1 MAGNIGKDDD
11 DLLIFSGDDDGIIES
26 DGRTM
31 SDKCR
36 PWRILVVDD
45 EQSIHDIT
53 RLALQGFSFEGRG
66 VEILSA
72 YSGQEGRKVLE
83 QEEDIA
89 IILLDVVM
97 EEDYAGLKLVEFI
110 RGAMDNQTVR
120 IVLRT
125 GQPGSAPE
133 HKVISDYDIN
143 EYRAKP
149 EFTAQRLY
157 TSVTAC
163 LRAYENL
170 KAIQRNRDGL
180 EAILRS
186 TSSIFNTGSFKAFAT
201 EALNQLEHVLKL
213 DPEVG
218 VYAGYFIGL
227 PVGEV
232 LMIAGSG
239 QFWDKEGEP
248 IETVLPQQVMAEYEN
263 LRRQGG
269 ERFVGD
275 DYLGV
280 FKTKDGFTSVL
291 YLGNAGL
298 IRAEEQY
305 LLRVF
310 ARTVSIGFDNLSL
323 SQEIINTQKEVVY
336 ILGEVVETRSQE
348 TAHHVTRVA
357 EVCYIL
363 AKKCRMDNE
372 EAELLR
378 LASPMHDVG
387 KIGIPEAILN
397 KPGKLTDQEFEMMK
411 NHARIGWEILHKSDR
426 PIMKSAAI
434 TALQHH
440 ERWDGTG
447 YPQGLA
453 GENIHIYGRIAAIA
467 DVFDALSHSRCYKE
481 PWPKE
486 KIIEIFKK
494 DAGTHFDPKL
504 VDLFLGN
511 LDEFYMVNYRFPE

>member
-1 MAGNIGKDDD
+1 MEGNHGKEDD
-11 DLLIFSGDDDGIIES
+11 DLLLFAGEEDDIIEP
-26 DGRTM
+26 GFRAM
-31 SDKCR
+31 HDKFR
-36 PWRILVVDD
+36 AWKILVVDD
-45 EQSIHDIT
+45 EKAIHDIT
-53 RLALQGFSFEGRG
+53 RLALQGFNFEGRD
-66 VEILSA
+66 VDILSA
-72 YSGQEGRKVLE
+72 YSGQEGRKILE
-83 QEEDIA
+83 QHDDIA

-97 EEDYAGLKLVEFI
+97 EEEYAGLKLVEFI
-110 RGAMDNQTVR
+110 RGTMANKTVR

-125 GQPGSAPE
+125 GQPGTAPE

-143 EYRAKP
+143 EYRTKP

-170 KAIQRNRDGL
+170 KAIQRNREGL
-180 EAILRS
+180 EAIIRS
-186 TSSIFNTGSFKAFAT
+186 TSSIFNAGSFKAFAT
-201 EALNQLEHVLKL
+201 EALNQLEMVL
-213 DPEVG
+213 DIEPEMEL
-218 VYAGYFIGL
+218 YAGYFIGL

-239 QFWDKEGEP
+239 QFWDKEGSP
-248 IETVLPQQVMAEYEN
+248 IETVLPQQILAVYEK
-263 LRRQGG
+263 LFQDGG

-275 DYLGV
+275 DYIGV
-280 FKTKDGFTSVL
+280 FRTKDGFTSTL
-291 YLGNAGL
+291 YLGNAGWL
-298 IRAEEQY
+298 NAEEQY

-310 ARTVSIGFDNLSL
+310 ASTVSIGFDNISL
-323 SQEIINTQKEVVY
+323 SQEIINTQKEVVH

-363 AKKCRMDNE
+363 AKKCGMDDE

-397 KPGKLTDQEFEMMK
+397 KPGKLTKQEFEMMK

-440 ERWDGTG
+440 ERWDGKG

-467 DVFDALSHSRCYKE
+467 DVFDALSHSRCYKDA
-481 PWPKE
+481 WPRE

-494 DAGTHFDPKL
+494 DAGSHFDPNL
-504 VDLFLGN
+504 AELFLVH
-511 LDEFYMVNYRFPE
+511 LDEFYEVNFRFPE